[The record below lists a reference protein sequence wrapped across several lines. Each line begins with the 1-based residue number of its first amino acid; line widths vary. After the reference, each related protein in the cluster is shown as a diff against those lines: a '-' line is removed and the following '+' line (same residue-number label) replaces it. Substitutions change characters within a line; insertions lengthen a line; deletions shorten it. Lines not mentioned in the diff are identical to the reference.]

1 MVFYRRLKLLIDK
14 LKKSE
19 EKEAEAKSMPEDF
32 CSETDTEADDY
43 LSNSGSDDLCFPK
56 TTSRSKTL
64 TTGEEMKNDMPLMS
78 VYQSIKGSS
87 KKKAGHKESLTN
99 STKQDEQSPSS
110 LKNQTSDHQTVVG
123 RKRVRVILSDD
134 DDDDEEVECS
144 SRKNHHCPVEDLPTY
159 DASMFSL
166 LLALL

>member
-1 MVFYRRLKLLIDK
+1 
-14 LKKSE
+14 
-19 EKEAEAKSMPEDF
+19 
-32 CSETDTEADDY
+32 
-43 LSNSGSDDLCFPK
+43 
-56 TTSRSKTL
+56 
-64 TTGEEMKNDMPLMS
+64 MKNDMPLMS

-110 LKNQTSDHQTVVG
+110 LKNQTSDHQTVVS

-134 DDDDEEVECS
+134 DDDEVECS
-144 SRKNHHCPVEDLPTY
+144 SRKDHNCPVEDLPTY

-166 LLALL
+166 LFALLCPKDSLIVIIY